1 MNLKTMSKNLRISLY
16 ILVPIII
23 WMISGQF
30 IAEDTKDEKKLKV
43 VPSVVISISE
53 AALMAPTI
61 TLNAAAISE
70 KRVRVMAKTSGEVMP
85 NNVTQGQWVAKDQVL
100 CRLGVVELNRTEV
113 KAPFSGFIEKIVKPG
128 NLLNRGETC
137 AVIIEL
143 DPITFIAEVPEAE
156 IQQVIK
162 GQKVLIELVTGESI
176 SSNLSFVSKSATPS
190 TRSFRVEAQIKNSS
204 GLIRDGITGTMHII
218 TNEILAHKISPS
230 ILLLSDDGIIGIRAV
245 DDDNAVQFIPVKII
259 EDTQDGVWVTG
270 IPNFTKI
277 IVLGQGFVENGQNV
291 QVTELTTI

>member
-245 DDDNAVQFIPVKII
+245 DDDNAVQFIPIKII

>member
-43 VPSVVISISE
+43 VSSVVISISE

-162 GQKVLIELVTGESI
+162 GQKVLIELITGESI

-270 IPNFTKI
+270 IPNLTKI

>member
-1 MNLKTMSKNLRISLY
+1 MSKNLRISLY

-245 DDDNAVQFIPVKII
+245 DDDNAVQFIPIKII

-270 IPNFTKI
+270 IPNLTKI

>member
-1 MNLKTMSKNLRISLY
+1 MSKNLRISLY

-43 VPSVVISISE
+43 VSSVVISISE

-162 GQKVLIELVTGESI
+162 GQKVLIELITGESI

-245 DDDNAVQFIPVKII
+245 DNDNAVQFIPIKII
-259 EDTQDGVWVTG
+259 EDTQAGVWVTG
-270 IPNFTKI
+270 IPNLTKI

>member
-1 MNLKTMSKNLRISLY
+1 MSKNLRISLY

-43 VPSVVISISE
+43 VSSVVISISE

-70 KRVRVMAKTSGEVMP
+70 KRVRVMAKTSGEVMQ

-270 IPNFTKI
+270 IPNLTKI

>member
-1 MNLKTMSKNLRISLY
+1 MSKNLRISLY

-43 VPSVVISISE
+43 ISSVVISISE

-245 DDDNAVQFIPVKII
+245 DNDNAVQFIPVKII

-270 IPNFTKI
+270 IPNLTKI